1 MNALP
6 VGAFVWRTLLWLP
19 ACFALWYF
27 TAPYHAS
34 IAGVFAHAWLGLL
47 TPGVVDTVERTGSS
61 LAFVTTLRVHPA
73 PGQDAVLVPEVGAL
87 IYTYGLALFVA
98 LMLAARAP
106 VAKILAGAALLL
118 PFQGWGIAFD
128 FLAQVGIGLGPDI
141 SASAGLAN
149 WRREL
154 IALGYQLGS
163 VILPSLGPV
172 LVWALLCRSFIEGL
186 VRREGERPIAPSTP

>member
-1 MNALP
+1 MKP
-6 VGAFVWRTLLWLP
+6 PSVGAFVWRTLLWLP

-34 IAGVFAHAWLGLL
+34 LAGGFAHVWLALL
-47 TPGVVDTVERTGSS
+47 TPGIVETVERTGSS

-73 PGQDAVLVPEVGAL
+73 PGQEAVLVPEVGAL
-87 IYTYGLALFVA
+87 TYTYGLALLLA
-98 LMLAARAP
+98 LMLAARAR
-106 VAKILAGAALLL
+106 VVKILAAAALLL

-128 FLAQVGIGLGPDI
+128 FLAQVGIGLGPDV

-163 VILPSLGPV
+163 VILPSLAPV
-172 LVWALLCRSFIEGL
+172 LVWGFLCRSFIEGL
-186 VRREGERPIAPSTP
+186 VRREREHTVATSAS